1 MTKDPLKQRFLGLIL
16 RVLRL
21 EVFLNVYIS
30 NQFQTTFALGWEGVK
45 FVIEVT
51 MNSKEENS

>member
-1 MTKDPLKQRFLGLIL
+1 MFLGLIL

-21 EVFLNVYIS
+21 EVFLYVYIS

-51 MNSKEENS
+51 MNGKEENS